1 MRKTSPLPFPEV
13 SVNNKIG
20 IVEIAV
26 LNWFYDNNL
35 IFQFQHL
42 VVQKRTDLKKQPRK
56 WKADIFTF
64 FYLYA
69 FGLR

>member
-1 MRKTSPLPFPEV
+1 MLPFPEV
-13 SVNNKIG
+13 SVNNKIR

-42 VVQKRTDLKKQPRK
+42 MVQKRTIWRR
-56 WKADIFTF
+56 A
-64 FYLYA
+64 A
-69 FGLR
+69 